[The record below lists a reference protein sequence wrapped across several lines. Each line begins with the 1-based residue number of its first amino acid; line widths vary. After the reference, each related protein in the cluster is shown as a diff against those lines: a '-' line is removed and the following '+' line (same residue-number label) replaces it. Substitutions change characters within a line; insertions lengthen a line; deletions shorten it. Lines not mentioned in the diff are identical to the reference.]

1 MNASVRTATGA
12 MRRRI
17 AIAAINA
24 SAPTIAVFFGVWDS
38 SASGTSDPNDFT
50 SEWTGESPLIE
61 DSGAECV
68 VRSRSQGR
76 VWR

>member
-38 SASGTSDPNDFT
+38 SAPGTGVGGVVGPPSLL
-50 SEWTGESPLIE
+50 SEWAPMHLLRNNSVELADAES
-61 DSGAECV
+61 
-68 VRSRSQGR
+68 
-76 VWR
+76 